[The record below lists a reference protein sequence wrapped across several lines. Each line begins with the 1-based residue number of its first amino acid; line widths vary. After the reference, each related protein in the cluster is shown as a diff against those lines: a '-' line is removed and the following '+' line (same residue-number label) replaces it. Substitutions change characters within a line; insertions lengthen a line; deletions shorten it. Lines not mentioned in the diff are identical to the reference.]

1 MLMFVNSRCRK
12 CGSTVPFDDTR
23 ELMYCC
29 YCGAQLF
36 RTDIIAGSPAPVPA
50 PAAPK
55 QANAVSGPN
64 LVVSYQ
70 SKYPDEPMILIIV
83 ETKESVSVY
92 PGQQVSLHIN
102 AGKQKLF
109 FKMHNK
115 TYIKPLS
122 VDPNAN
128 GPIMIDCSLGG
139 VAHINIQ
146 YPSAVVPTV
155 TN

>member
-1 MLMFVNSRCRK
+1 MFVNSRCRK

-36 RTDIIAGSPAPVPA
+36 RTDIIAGTPAPVPA

-92 PGQQVSLHIN
+92 PGYQTPVCRSQCQRPNNDRL
-102 AGKQKLF
+102 
-109 FKMHNK
+109 
-115 TYIKPLS
+115 LS
-122 VDPNAN
+122 WRCRSYKHSISFSGSPHCHELKAFV
-128 GPIMIDCSLGG
+128 I
-139 VAHINIQ
+139 
-146 YPSAVVPTV
+146 
-155 TN
+155 